1 MPKKGRMPAG
11 LRRYWASKRA
21 SKRSRSTSSM
31 AKSKRRSYR
40 RYGKKRSHRKPGMFS
55 KITSAIALGIG
66 LGPVIGRFDEYVIK
80 GGGNIKGFATVTAG
94 DYSFGLADLGT
105 FNMSRGFLPYGS
117 TAGAILF
124 KKAMGYLGRMAK
136 FQ

>member
-1 MPKKGRMPAG
+1 MPKKGRMPAA
-11 LRRYWASKRA
+11 LKRYWAAKRA
-21 SKRSRSTSSM
+21 GRTRRAPRM
-31 AKSKRRSYR
+31 ARRMKRSYR
-40 RYGKKRSHRKPGMFS
+40 RYRSKRSHRKPGMFS

-80 GGGNIKGFATVTAG
+80 GGGNLKGFATVTAG

-105 FNMSRGFLPYGS
+105 FSLSRGYLPYGAI
-117 TAGAILF
+117 AGAVIF

-136 FQ
+136 F